1 MNEISEDFDYLYDYL
16 EILQN
21 GEENLSVTKEE
32 STIMLDYIKTY
43 SISSIIIE
51 PDEEYDGF
59 YYIRKGE

>member
-32 STIMLDYIKTY
+32 LTIMLDYIKTY

-51 PDEEYDGF
+51 LDDEYNGF

>member
-1 MNEISEDFDYLYDYL
+1 MNELDEDFDYLYDYL

-32 STIMLDYIKTY
+32 LTIMLDYIKTY

-51 PDEEYDGF
+51 LDDEYNGF

>member
-32 STIMLDYIKTY
+32 LTIMLDYIKTY

-51 PDEEYDGF
+51 LDEEYDGF